1 MKIQIL
7 PSAMDD
13 LRRGYSFYDAQELG
27 LGDYFQ
33 DSLFSDI
40 DSLMLFAG
48 IHRVVYGFHRSFSK
62 RFPYAIYYK
71 VQGSSDVLVFR
82 VLDMR
87 QNPQQTV
94 RDLSI

>member
-7 PSAMDD
+7 PSAMED
-13 LRRGYSFYDAQELG
+13 LSRGSRFYDSQELG

-48 IHRVVYGFHRSFSK
+48 IHRVIYGF
-62 RFPYAIYYK
+62 
-71 VQGSSDVLVFR
+71 
-82 VLDMR
+82 
-87 QNPQQTV
+87 
-94 RDLSI
+94 LSWTPKFGQVVKL